1 VSVLKYFYVSW
12 LNAKILFT
20 MLRQLFAS
28 LALSLFV
35 AFTTLAQQA
44 PTTPNFTEGI
54 IVYDLKAYGVSE
66 LSEFFRETTLTV
78 YIKDGKS
85 KLDLKIMGGF
95 ADMQIIQT
103 SENKQVALLNVPM
116 LSEKVVVSLH
126 ENDMLKQLSVGIN
139 VNKTPINSGQMSY
152 FYNEKRRIIGKSCY
166 KATTTIAGTNQKAAM
181 YLAKKWQMQ
190 TPDYLS
196 PYIGILPAV
205 PMNVEMN
212 IEGLRLV
219 LTAREMRRT
228 SVSDKVFE
236 IPEDYKQRTFSELK
250 QEVKDIF
257 GGTRK
262 ESVGL

>member
-1 VSVLKYFYVSW
+1 
-12 LNAKILFT
+12 

-35 AFTTLAQQA
+35 AFSTLAQQ
-44 PTTPNFTEGI
+44 PTTDPNFTEGI
-54 IVYDLKAYGVSE
+54 IVYDLKAYGISE
-66 LSEFFRETTLTV
+66 LSEFFRETTLIV

-103 SENKQVALLNVPM
+103 SDNNQFALLNVPM
-116 LSEKVVVSLH
+116 LSEKVVISLN

-139 VNKTPINSGQMSY
+139 VNRTPINSGEISC
-152 FYNEKRRIIGKSCY
+152 FYNEKRRIIGKPCY
-166 KATTTIAGTNQKAAM
+166 KASTTIAGTNQTATM
-181 YLAKKWQMQ
+181 YLAKKWQIK
-190 TPDYLS
+190 TPDYLT
-196 PYIGILPAV
+196 PYVGTLPAL

-212 IEGLRLV
+212 IEGLVLV
-219 LTAREMRRT
+219 LTAKEMRRT
-228 SVSDKVFE
+228 TVNDKVFE
-236 IPEDYKQRTFSELK
+236 IPEDYKQKTLSELK
-250 QEVKDIF
+250 EEVKEIF